1 MKRWV
6 NSLASWAV
14 GSRRTQIEARPDSGN
29 KGKTMSTKSHPYK
42 SFPDKAFWRR
52 SVSSP
57 SPSDVDP
64 VGVFDLRITPE
75 TRVATA
81 GSCFAQHIA
90 RHLRN
95 SGFHY
100 YVVETGHPILP
111 QEVRDQHHYGVFSA
125 RYGNI
130 YTACQLVQ
138 LFERAYGRFAP
149 TEDAWLE
156 ADGTVRDPYRPT
168 VQPRG
173 FVSVAEMHADRKQ
186 HLAAVRR
193 MFETLDVFVFT
204 LGLTECWMSRADGA
218 VFPLCPGV
226 EGGEFSPEKHVFHN
240 QDAAEVIADLTA
252 FRENLKRVNPRAQL
266 VLTVSPVPLMATAE
280 PGAHVLSATTYS
292 KSVLRVAAETLRR
305 NHADVHYFPSYE
317 IITGQ
322 FSRGQYYAQDL
333 RSVTEQGVEHV
344 IRLFFRHATGNEH
357 VPAAPGGRTTGTEAR
372 DDFLAQAENLVDV
385 ECDEIALDRPE

>member
-1 MKRWV
+1 M
-6 NSLASWAV
+6 S
-14 GSRRTQIEARPDSGN
+14 N
-29 KGKTMSTKSHPYK
+29 KPHPYK
-42 SFPDKAFWRR
+42 SLPDKAFWRR
-52 SVSSP
+52 SVASP
-57 SPSDVDP
+57 SPADVDP

-100 YVVETGHPILP
+100 YVVEAGHPILP
-111 QEVRDQHHYGVFSA
+111 QEVRDKHNYGVFSA

-130 YTACQLVQ
+130 YTSRQLLQ

-149 TEDAWLE
+149 AEDAWVE
-156 ADGTVRDPYRPT
+156 ADGTVLDPFRPT

-173 FVSVAEMHADRKQ
+173 FVSVAEMHADRVQ
-186 HLAAVRR
+186 HLGAVRR

-204 LGLTECWMSRADGA
+204 LGLTECWMSRTDGA

-226 EGGEFSPEKHVFHN
+226 EGGEFSPEKHVFRN
-240 QDAAEVIADLTA
+240 LDVGEVVADLVA
-252 FRENLKRVNPRAQL
+252 FLHGLKEVNPRAQM
-266 VLTVSPVPLMATAE
+266 VLTVSPVPLVATAD
-280 PGAHVLSATTYS
+280 PGGHVLSATAYS
-292 KSVLRVAAETLRR
+292 KAVLRAAAETLRR

-322 FSRGQYYAQDL
+322 FSRGQYFAQDL

-344 IRLFFRHATGNEH
+344 MRVFLRHATGGQATTIG
-357 VPAAPGGRTTGTEAR
+357 AADSRADAEAGN
-372 DDFLAQAENLVDV
+372 DYLAQAENLVEV
-385 ECDEIALDRPE
+385 ECDEIALDRP